1 MSKREARQR
10 RAKKRREDVLSTIRL
25 SICPEGLA
33 DATWRGMNTDELLPQ
48 YVYEIKEVKKSTQ
61 RMKAIDKEISR
72 MSPEQQEARDN
83 RLAAQKRA
91 ALSGEDLYLLGND
104 AYDAW
109 IAGGGSKYSVNSTH
123 P

>member
-10 RAKKRREDVLSTIRL
+10 RAQKRREDVLSAIRL
-25 SICPEGLA
+25 GICSEGLA

-48 YVYEIKEVKKSTQ
+48 YVYEIKEVKKATQ
-61 RMKAIDKEISR
+61 RMLAIDKAISK

-83 RLAAQKRA
+83 RLSAQKRS
-91 ALSGEDLYLLGND
+91 ALAGEDLYLLGND

-109 IAGGGSKYSVNSTH
+109 TAGVTPSIV
-123 P
+123 